1 MKINLFPTLALATV
15 LSALTAAAQDNL
27 IRTLPAPG
35 GDVSDIAEPPPP
47 PPVPLPPG
55 LPPDVDI
62 AGPDMPGGGWA
73 EPGFPN
79 EMIMP
84 DMPGRFRIHS
94 VQLLLNGKATPVVL
108 KLDTMTGQTWQL
120 KLTEQK
126 FFFNGK
132 AHLRTQLAFELVG
145 QGRAPVHE
153 HGRENAPVPLPG
165 REVAPVAP
173 GPVPIIPAP
182 SQTDPTAPETSP
194 ARPRFRLPFPR
205 PNPPRQPVSPID
217 RDEN

>member
-1 MKINLFPTLALATV
+1 
-15 LSALTAAAQDNL
+15 
-27 IRTLPAPG
+27 
-35 GDVSDIAEPPPP
+35 
-47 PPVPLPPG
+47 
-55 LPPDVDI
+55 
-62 AGPDMPGGGWA
+62 
-73 EPGFPN
+73 
-79 EMIMP
+79 MP

-132 AHLRTQLAFELVG
+132 AHVRPQLAFELVG
-145 QGRAPVHE
+145 QGRAPGHE
-153 HGRENAPVPLPG
+153 HGRENAPVPLLG

-182 SQTDPTAPETSP
+182 SQADPAAPEEAPDTSP
-194 ARPRFRLPFPR
+194 ARPRFLR
-205 PNPPRQPVSPID
+205 PKSPRQPPRPAIIPS
-217 RDEN
+217 